1 MQVTLLHHL
10 RRNAVAYLALF
21 VALGGTSFAAATVIT
36 GKDVKNSSLT
46 GADVK
51 NSSLTGGDVKN
62 SSLTGSDIRAEAIN
76 SDDVANGSLLAQD
89 FGAGQIP
96 AGPQGPKG
104 DPGANG
110 QAGAPGADGQDGA
123 PGADGQDGAPGADTG
138 AALLASF
145 VADANQIWFA
155 SVVGTSTPT
164 TTESNHTLL
173 SPNVDLVARDLVMGG
188 PAPIGGNLR
197 IYTLRVNGADTA
209 LACTEIATNNRSCT
223 SAPGVAVPVPARSL
237 LALKIDAKDQVGQR
251 AMVSFRL
258 TEN

>member
-1 MQVTLLHHL
+1 MLSKLGRHARH
-10 RRNAVAYLALF
+10 NAVAYLALF

-36 GKDVKNSSLT
+36 GKNVKDSSLT

-89 FGAGQIP
+89 FGSGQLP

-104 DPGANG
+104 DTGAAG
-110 QAGAPGADGQDGA
+110 QAGA

-173 SPNVDLVARDLVMGG
+173 SPNADLVARDLVMGG

-197 IYTLRVNGADTA
+197 TYTLRVNGADTA

-223 SAPGVAVPVPARSL
+223 SAPGVSVPVPARSL